1 MEIGSLEPLALEHFL
16 HESQSQVRAVN
27 AVNWLNK
34 NLQLGWPLDKVEKPC
49 VKKTSHIGTECSRTL
64 TAQPG
69 MLQALE
75 MRLIASA
82 EAR

>member
-1 MEIGSLEPLALEHFL
+1 MI
-16 HESQSQVRAVN
+16 
-27 AVNWLNK
+27 WLNE

-49 VKKTSHIGTECSRTL
+49 VKKASHIRTECSRTL